1 MIRAPAIYTFAI
13 SAFLISAFLISAFLI
28 SEFLISAFLISAF
41 LISEFAIDKSVS
53 SGNFASA
60 STRRSRRQDLGDQS
74 DMNGNN
80 THSNAANKKPRTE
93 TTVDITVQV

>member
-1 MIRAPAIYTFAI
+1 MTRAPAIYTFAI
-13 SAFLISAFLISAFLI
+13 SAFLTSAFLISAFLI
-28 SEFLISAFLISAF
+28 SA
-41 LISEFAIDKSVS
+41 FAIDKSVS
-53 SGNFASA
+53 NGNFASA
-60 STRRSRRQDLGDQS
+60 STCRSRLQDLGDQS